1 MKQQQKVD
9 HLIDLWDNT
18 DCNPISW
25 ETREV
30 LAEILVSEN
39 SLQIGAG
46 NQYPQLLLTLFTFP
60 EEEHFF
66 NKTRI

>member
-46 NQYPQLLLTLFTFP
+46 NQYRVHSCCTLFTFP
-60 EEEHFF
+60 DS
-66 NKTRI
+66 